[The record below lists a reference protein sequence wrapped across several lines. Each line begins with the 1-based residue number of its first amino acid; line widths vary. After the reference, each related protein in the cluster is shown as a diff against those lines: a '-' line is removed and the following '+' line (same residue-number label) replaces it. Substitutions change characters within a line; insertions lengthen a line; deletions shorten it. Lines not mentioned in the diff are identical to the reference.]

1 MKLSNDFFQTGIQMQ
16 LPLTVRTFALL
27 LVSVLSGA
35 AVVMYVPFVGNSL
48 FLISALPVV
57 LALLFLLIVDKRTL
71 FVLILLFRASG
82 DVLLESS
89 KFSSG
94 VGVGGLINALIILI
108 AILFVVERP
117 GGITRLIASIWG
129 GVLLVA
135 LIASSHAP
143 VPSDAIRMFLTMVSN
158 FSVFVIA
165 FYLVKSREDFQ
176 LFLRIVLLS
185 SVLPVL
191 YSFVDIALNSHVVSP
206 DGFRLKSTFSHAN
219 IFAFYLVFI
228 ISLLLYQL
236 KSGFFTLTQTRR
248 VGLWLYMLLL
258 IALLLMTKTRSAW
271 AGCVVI
277 FAVYGLMFERRY
289 LLYLLLVPLVGLLI
303 PSVRDRLL
311 DLNSGN
317 EYVQYAKLN
326 SFAWRKLLWRTS
338 LEWMKPLN
346 SIMGYG
352 LDSFRY
358 YSPQF
363 FPLAGKMNVGAH
375 STYVQWFFETGVVGV
390 MAAAWMYCRL
400 LFTLWLGAKE
410 DKLGTIIMITL
421 IIEYLVF
428 AYSDNMQYYLS
439 FNWYFWFVMGAGCAL
454 TTARMAQMQAHAQN
468 ELPPNSPEIALH
480 RQMQ

>member
-1 MKLSNDFFQTGIQMQ
+1 MQ
-16 LPLTVRTFALL
+16 LPIVASTFTLL
-27 LVSVLSGA
+27 IASVLAGI
-35 AVVMYVPFVGNSL
+35 AVVIYVPFVGDNL
-48 FLISALPVV
+48 FLISALPFV
-57 LALLFLLIVDKRTL
+57 LALSMLLVFDKRKL
-71 FVLILLFRASG
+71 FMLILLFRASG
-82 DVLLESS
+82 DIFLESS
-89 KFSSG
+89 KFSTG

-108 AILFVVERP
+108 AMLFVLERP
-117 GGITRLIASIWG
+117 SGITRLIISIWG

-135 LIASSHAP
+135 LIASAHTP
-143 VPSDAIRMFLTMVSN
+143 VPADAIRMFLAMVSN
-158 FSVFVIA
+158 FAVFVIA
-165 FYLVKSREDFQ
+165 FYLVKSRADFQ
-176 LFLRIVLLS
+176 LFLGIVVLS

-191 YSFVDIALNSHVVSP
+191 YSFVDIALNSHVTSP

-228 ISLLLYQL
+228 ISLVFYQI
-236 KSGFFTLTQTRR
+236 KSDLVALTQARR
-248 VGLWLYMLLL
+248 IGLALYLLLL
-258 IALLLMTKTRSAW
+258 IALLLLTKTRSAW
-271 AGCVVI
+271 AGCFVV
-277 FAVYGLMFERRY
+277 FVVYGVLFERRY
-289 LLYLLLVPLVGLLI
+289 LLYLLLVPLAGLLI

-326 SFAWRKLLWRTS
+326 SYAWRKLLWKTS

-375 STYVQWFFETGVVGV
+375 STYVQWFFETGIVGV
-390 MAAAWMYCRL
+390 TAAAWMYCRML
-400 LFTLWLGAKE
+400 YTLWLGRTE
-410 DKLGTIIMITL
+410 DRLGTAIIITL
-421 IIEYLVF
+421 VVEYLVF

-454 TTARMAQMQAHAQN
+454 TMARLAQVQA
-468 ELPPNSPEIALH
+468 EPPRKLAATSPEMALQ
-480 RQMQ
+480 RQTP